1 MSNPLSRRPSTLAA
15 DKFRASPRSLGINA
29 EWRPVTYPRAE
40 PLSSGRS
47 SYGAGNVRGAAPK
60 APSTSAAV
68 PGAKRV
74 ATSAAS
80 VASATRAERESV
92 LVTSVVVAF
101 AMIAMVIA
109 ALKVNGGKQQDRS
122 RTAMAGTLS
131 TVYEQQSA
139 FRILNQRFATWPE
152 LKARGLRMPQE
163 QRVVASNTSPSH
175 WFMAVRDTNTGIVCS
190 RTGELMDESPFE
202 RTPTCSNAGR

>member
-1 MSNPLSRRPSTLAA
+1 MSNPPPRRPSTLAA
-15 DKFRASPRSLGINA
+15 DKFRASQRPLGVNA
-29 EWRPVTYPRAE
+29 DVRPVTYPRAE
-40 PLSSGRS
+40 PQAGGRS
-47 SYGAGNVRGAAPK
+47 SYGAGTVRGAAPK
-60 APSTSAAV
+60 APSTSAAA

-74 ATSAAS
+74 ANSAAS
-80 VASATRAERESV
+80 VSSATRADRDSV
-92 LVTSVVVAF
+92 LVTSVVVVF
-101 AMIAMVIA
+101 VMIAVVMA
-109 ALKVNGGKQQDRS
+109 GLKVNGSMQQDRS

-131 TVYEQQSA
+131 NVYEQQSA
-139 FRILNQRFATWPE
+139 FRIINQRFATWPE

-163 QRVVASNTSPSH
+163 QRVVASNASPSH